1 MCQKTNLFFYVLYN
15 LTISLTFMRHIGHF
29 FLKNEVEHIPQQAK
43 WPHGTKTMF
52 ASLSKQ
58 TLQS

>member
-1 MCQKTNLFFYVLYN
+1 
-15 LTISLTFMRHIGHF
+15 MRHIGHF
-29 FLKNEVEHIPQQAK
+29 FFKNEVEHIPQQAK